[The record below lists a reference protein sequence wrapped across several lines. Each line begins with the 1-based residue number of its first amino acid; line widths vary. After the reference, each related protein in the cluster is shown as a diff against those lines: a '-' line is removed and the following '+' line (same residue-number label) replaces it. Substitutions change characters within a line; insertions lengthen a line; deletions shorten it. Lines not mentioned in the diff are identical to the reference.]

1 MDSLAD
7 FKIPKKLADYFDDRY
22 SYIKISVFNSDA
34 INGYGQLFHANIDI
48 YLAEDYCEKCK
59 FSSLFSTQ
67 KDFDESPCKRHR
79 WLRRMGKVFEWNSDF
94 PKSLEE
100 AFEMWLKLQSKNP
113 ATYVAGKFNSK
124 SDYIKYLEKM
134 LEGKNA

>member
-79 WLRRMGKVFEWNSDF
+79 WVRRGGKVFELTSEL
-94 PKSLEE
+94 P
-100 AFEMWLKLQSKNP
+100 
-113 ATYVAGKFNSK
+113 
-124 SDYIKYLEKM
+124 
-134 LEGKNA
+134 